1 MGNDLSRPVAGHSCE
16 RPGFGGWND
25 RTWPDP
31 AHSGSDP
38 EPTRAHNDRRRA
50 PRRRLGARRA
60 GLDGPCRRR
69 TPALLLTATEPGTAR
84 VAHLRHVSSGRAVL
98 SSGGYALNGWL
109 KRRRILN
116 KSG

>member
-50 PRRRLGARRA
+50 PCRRLGARRA

-84 VAHLRHVSSGRAVL
+84 GAHLPHVSSGPAVL
-98 SSGGYALNGWL
+98 LTGGLAPKCWVT
-109 KRRRILN
+109 RRPLLH
-116 KSG
+116 